1 MMKHQENNFICSCG
15 YKEAAAGKVEF
26 KEVKASKPKTE
37 DSRPRTED
45 RGVKTENK
53 DTMPVVDQA
62 CPKCGNPKAY
72 WWEQQTRA
80 ADEAATQFFRCTKCN
95 HTWRKY

>member
-15 YKEAAAGKVEF
+15 HKEAVSGKVEF

-37 DSRPRTED
+37 NQMQ
-45 RGVKTENK
+45 KAENK
-53 DTMPVVDQA
+53 DTMPVVDSL

-80 ADEAATQFFRCTKCN
+80 ADEAATQFFRCTKCS